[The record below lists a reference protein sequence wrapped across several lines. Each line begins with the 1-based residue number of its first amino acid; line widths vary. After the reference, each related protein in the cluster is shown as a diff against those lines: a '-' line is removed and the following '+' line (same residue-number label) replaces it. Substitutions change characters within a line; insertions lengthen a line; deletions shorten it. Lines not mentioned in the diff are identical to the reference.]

1 MNEKFNIKP
10 PNWPK
15 EYSFEEFK
23 KLNPH
28 IINENQLISLYNQ
41 YLHKFLEELNA
52 KKIHF
57 KQSKINQL
65 LTEFENSQLDDIIA
79 TSTPSGGYRA
89 ISQIVNYSMEFSG
102 DTTTSAWPDINEKTY
117 MSTTFNP
124 NNFNL
129 NAGFTVSFWVN
140 TRQFP
145 TNGHLLGAKMG
156 NAQNFRF
163 GMKNATKIQI
173 KIGTSTHEGSN
184 HGMSHNTWHHYVVTY
199 DGTTMHCYI
208 DGTDITGGGSS
219 MTWSNT
225 SNTDTNRG
233 IYFGASNEEG
243 DYDDGVSCFIDE
255 CAIFDEVKSLSSL
268 HDGNYKPIDQLNS
281 SGLVGYW
288 RFENNTLDS
297 SGNGNHGTLATDKSG
312 GTSLPTYSTN
322 TPNSPN
328 Y

>member
-1 MNEKFNIKP
+1 MSKRFNIKP
-10 PNWPK
+10 PIWPK
-15 EYSFEEFK
+15 EYTFQEFV

-28 IINENQLISLYNQ
+28 IINENQLITLYNQ
-41 YLHKFLEELNA
+41 YLNKYLTELGE

-57 KQSKINQL
+57 KQSKVNQL
-65 LTEFENSQLDDIIA
+65 LTELKDLKFDNIVNINA
-79 TSTPSGGYRA
+79 PGGGYQFY
-89 ISQIVNYSMEFSG
+89 SQYSMEFSG
-102 DTTTSAWPDINEKTY
+102 DTTTVAWPDINEKTY

-145 TNGHLLGAKMG
+145 TNAHFLGAKMG

-163 GMKNATKIQI
+163 GTQTNTKIQV
-173 KIGTSTHEGSN
+173 KIGGDTHNGSN
-184 HGMSHNTWHHYVVTY
+184 HGMSLNTWHHYVVTY
-199 DGTTMHCYI
+199 DGTTMLCYI
-208 DGTDITGGGSS
+208 DGNEITGGGVS

-225 SNTDTNRG
+225 SNTNTNRG

-243 DYDDGVSCFIDE
+243 DYDDGVSCLIDE

-268 HDGNYKPIDQLNS
+268 HDGNYKPIDQSKS

-297 SGNGNHGTLATDKSG
+297 SGNDNHGTLATDKAG

-322 TPNSPN
+322 TPTYSGNS

>member
-1 MNEKFNIKP
+1 MSKKFNIKP
-10 PNWPK
+10 PIWPK
-15 EYSFEEFK
+15 EYTFAEFA
-23 KLNPH
+23 KLNSH
-28 IINENQLISLYNQ
+28 IINENQLVSLYNQ
-41 YLHKFLEELNA
+41 YLNKYLTELGE

-65 LTEFENSQLDDIIA
+65 LTELKDLKFDQIMSIA
-79 TSTPSGGYRA
+79 TPGGGYQFY
-89 ISQIVNYSMEFSG
+89 SQYSMEFSG
-102 DTTTSAWPDINEKTY
+102 NTNNDAWSTSNETY

-140 TRQFP
+140 ARQFP
-145 TNGHLLGAKMG
+145 LTSYFLGAKPG

-163 GMKNATKIQI
+163 GVKNSTKIDI
-173 KIGTSTHEGSN
+173 RIGGDNKTSFD
-184 HGMSHNTWHHYVVTY
+184 HGMSLNTWHHYVVTY
-199 DGTTMHCYI
+199 DGTTMFCYI
-208 DGTDITGGGSS
+208 DGTDITGGGTS

-225 SNTDTNRG
+225 SNTNTNRG
-233 IYFGASNEEG
+233 IYFGASNAEG
-243 DYDDGVSCFIDE
+243 SYNNGVSCFIDE

-268 HDGNYKPIDQLNS
+268 HDGNYKPTNQLNS

-288 RFENNTLDS
+288 RFEQNTLDS
-297 SGNGNHGTLATDKSG
+297 SGNNNHGTLATDKAL

-322 TPNSPN
+322 TPSTPGGS